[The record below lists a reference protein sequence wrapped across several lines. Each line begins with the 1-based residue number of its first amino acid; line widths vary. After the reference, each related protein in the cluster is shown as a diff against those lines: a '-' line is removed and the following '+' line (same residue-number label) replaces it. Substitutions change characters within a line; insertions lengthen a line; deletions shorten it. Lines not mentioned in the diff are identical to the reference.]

1 MAEGE
6 RGVAKLWS
14 ERQLQRVEQLCKLCL
29 RGDICLGREQKVRE
43 MELHEVYM

>member
-6 RGVAKLWS
+6 RGVGGSRS
-14 ERQLQRVEQLCKLCL
+14 ERLQKVEQLCELCL